1 MRRSVA
7 GLVIVFI
14 GAAVLELATSGTYL
28 RYVKPGMRWML
39 LAAGLI
45 LIALA
50 ISDVLVDSRKKPT
63 HEEEPPARPED
74 AWRDAPWRTG
84 RRDEE
89 ADHSTHSDDDGHG
102 HHGLPRTAW
111 LLLIP
116 IFALLVV
123 DPPALGADAAQRQ
136 SPVSSKPATPMS
148 KAWMAGNS
156 QGAPPVALP
165 VTDYALWAVWQQSD
179 MKGRRFQLTGFV
191 TPAKNGVWYVTRIG
205 ITCCVADGTAYMVEA
220 RGQAA
225 PPKNQWVTVTG
236 LWAEPTKRADGDV
249 AALTVETLK
258 PVAAPVNPYE

>member
-7 GLVIVFI
+7 ALVIVFI
-14 GAAVLELATSGTYL
+14 GAAVMELATSGTYL

-39 LAAGLI
+39 LAAGVV

-50 ISDVLVDSRKKPT
+50 VTDVLVDGRKKPAQQ
-63 HEEEPPARPED
+63 EQPVAMPED
-74 AWRDAPWRTG
+74 AWRDAPWPAG

-89 ADHSTHSDDDGHG
+89 IDHSAHADHGHG

-116 IFALLVV
+116 IFALLVI
-123 DPPALGADAAQRQ
+123 DPPALGADAAERQ
-136 SPVSSKPATPMS
+136 SPVSSKPANPKS
-148 KAWMAGNS
+148 NAWMADNS
-156 QGAPPVALP
+156 QGAPPVAVP
-165 VTDYALWAVWQQSD
+165 VTDYAIWAVWQQD
-179 MKGRRFQLTGFV
+179 TMKGRRYQLTGFV

-236 LWAEPTKRADGDV
+236 LWAEPTKRPDGDV

-258 PVAAPVNPYE
+258 PVAMPVNPYE

>member
-1 MRRSVA
+1 VVVAVRRSVA
-7 GLVIVFI
+7 GLVIVFV
-14 GAAVLELATSGTYL
+14 GAAVMELATSGTYL

-39 LAAGLI
+39 LAAGII

-50 ISDVLVDSRKKPT
+50 VTDVLVDSRKKPPQ
-63 HEEEPPARPED
+63 HA
-74 AWRDAPWRTG
+74 
-84 RRDEE
+84 EE
-89 ADHSTHSDDDGHG
+89 ADHGTHADDGDGDGHG

-111 LLLIP
+111 LLLVP

-136 SPVSSKPATPMS
+136 SPVSSKPVNPKS
-148 KAWMAGNS
+148 NAWMADNS
-156 QGAPPVALP
+156 QGAPPVAVP
-165 VTDYALWAVWQQSD
+165 VPDYAMWAVWQQAS
-179 MKGRRFQLTGFV
+179 MKGRRYQLTGFV

-205 ITCCVADGTAYMVEA
+205 ITCCVADSTAYMVEA
-220 RGQAA
+220 RGRTA

-249 AALTVETLK
+249 AALTVETLT